1 MVLLPTIY
9 LSISLILGLG
19 LIIISHKVLSG
30 VMRRKFGLGPD
41 TLTFNVMAAGLMIS
55 LAMLMAEAARP
66 MISVINLLSQG
77 SESGWV
83 WTAVLYILGFYSSII
98 VMAMSIIF
106 GSVFFF
112 HKMTG
117 NLDEESELKKQ
128 NLGVAILLTTV
139 ILSMTIFLKSP
150 LVSVFESIIP
160 YPSFAY

>member
-1 MVLLPTIY
+1 MILLPTIY
-9 LSISLILGLG
+9 LLISLILGLG

-30 VMRRKFGLGPD
+30 VMKKKFGLGPD
-41 TLTFNVMAAGLMIS
+41 SLTFNVMASGLMVS

-66 MISVINLLSQG
+66 MISLINLLSQG
-77 SESGWV
+77 SESGWILTSV
-83 WTAVLYILGFYSSII
+83 MYILGFYISII

-117 NLDEESELKKQ
+117 NLDEEAELKKQ

-160 YPSFAY
+160 YPSFSY